1 MNEAMLYETIRSLAS
16 MDDDRAWQA
25 YCAISSQ
32 CDVSA
37 PFAHIVLDVARILS
51 IQPHVL
57 NDAHAVIRHSFE
69 AYPFDYAVI
78 KEGDERFPSSADGI
92 HFLYAYGDM
101 TLLDQEPVTVLGM
114 RGPSDEA
121 RSAAVSVLRELMDMG
136 RPVMS
141 TLDTGLD
148 AYSMLYALN
157 QRMKQIVVLASPLHQ
172 CMPECQKD
180 LMEGI
185 ANSGSSVLITP
196 FPPSSRAQK
205 WFTVP
210 RNGLLVAMTDFLVIL
225 EERDGGPLWKL
236 ASGVMDAGGRVMVT
250 DTCLANPAN
259 TYAARFSRERGV
271 LAYRRRGDLRRH
283 LQTSS
288 PSTRRHAGDDGQL
301 ELF

>member
-1 MNEAMLYETIRSLAS
+1 MNEAMLYETIRALAS

-37 PFAHIVLDVARILS
+37 PFADIVLDVARLLS

-69 AYPFDYAVI
+69 AYPFSYAVI
-78 KEGDERFPSSADGI
+78 KEGDERFPASAGGI

-101 TLLDQEPVTVLGM
+101 TLLDQGPVTVLGM
-114 RGPSDEA
+114 RGPSDGA
-121 RSAAVSVLRELMDMG
+121 RSAAVAVLRELMDMG

-172 CMPECQKD
+172 CMPEGQKE

-185 ANSGSSVLITP
+185 ANSGSSLLVT
-196 FPPSSRAQK
+196 K

-250 DTCLANPAN
+250 DTCLTNPAN
-259 TYAARFSRERGV
+259 TYAARFSQERGV

-288 PSTRRHAGDDGQL
+288 PRTRRHAGDDGQL

>member
-1 MNEAMLYETIRSLAS
+1 
-16 MDDDRAWQA
+16 
-25 YCAISSQ
+25 
-32 CDVSA
+32 
-37 PFAHIVLDVARILS
+37 
-51 IQPHVL
+51 
-57 NDAHAVIRHSFE
+57 
-69 AYPFDYAVI
+69 
-78 KEGDERFPSSADGI
+78 
-92 HFLYAYGDM
+92 
-101 TLLDQEPVTVLGM
+101 
-114 RGPSDEA
+114 
-121 RSAAVSVLRELMDMG
+121 MDMG

-172 CMPECQKD
+172 CMPEGQKE

-185 ANSGSSVLITP
+185 ANSGSSLLVTP

-259 TYAARFSRERGV
+259 TYAARFSQERGV

-288 PSTRRHAGDDGQL
+288 PRTRRHAGDDGQL